1 MFPNKI
7 NSFEN
12 MFNPMQMG
20 QGFGV
25 MGGINP
31 MTGNR
36 QMGIGINFQC
46 MRQMGFNP
54 FCVNP
59 AMMPFMM
66 GMTQEQKNQYL
77 RMQGYLYGKFAA
89 QQLKMANPVKASAP
103 TQVIVQQPAKGEL
116 NIKFNKR
123 GYIINI
129 KMDADELVA
138 ILIDEYFK
146 KSGTKNGKFMFN
158 GNTLSPSDSS
168 TLAEAGLRNNSEIIV
183 S

>member
-46 MRQMGFNP
+46 MGQMGFNP

-66 GMTQEQKNQYL
+66 GMTQEQK
-77 RMQGYLYGKFAA
+77 K
-89 QQLKMANPVKASAP
+89 S
-103 TQVIVQQPAKGEL
+103 I
-116 NIKFNKR
+116 
-123 GYIINI
+123 
-129 KMDADELVA
+129 
-138 ILIDEYFK
+138 FK
-146 KSGTKNGKFMFN
+146 NARIFIWKICRTTIKNGK
-158 GNTLSPSDSS
+158 SC
-168 TLAEAGLRNNSEIIV
+168 
-183 S
+183 